1 MLALHTAC
9 CDITFTLAWIMQV
22 HSHSSSMV
30 IIASSSQSVKLAVIG
45 GGISGLLCARVL
57 QNNGREVV
65 VFEREASP
73 RSRPGVSSGNLD
85 MHEESGQWALKQAGL
100 YDQFCAQ
107 ILEGG
112 QDLKVVDNEGRL
124 HWEEEGPSGD
134 AGRPEIHRPALRN
147 LLLDA
152 LQPGT
157 IQWGHQ
163 LKAINPQG
171 QHSHSLLFA
180 DGSTTTADLVIGA
193 DGARS
198 QVRPLVTDAK
208 ATYCGAGHFDFS
220 IPDADRLHPDVA
232 KYVGR
237 GTLCALGDNKGVL
250 AQRTSDGSI
259 QTWATCRMSEGDFTQ
274 MQHDKVWE
282 DPVASKQALAA
293 LFKGWAPEIVSM
305 IQASSGKITPRP
317 FMALPTGLTW
327 PSQPNVTLLG
337 DAAHLTSPFAGEGA
351 NMAMQDGAQLALELV
366 EAKHP
371 ADAIAAYEA
380 KMFARTR
387 TAAKDSAEGLDMMI
401 AANGAENLTAFM
413 RSAHDGGP

>member
-1 MLALHTAC
+1 
-9 CDITFTLAWIMQV
+9 MQV
-22 HSHSSSMV
+22 HSHSAS
-30 IIASSSQSVKLAVIG
+30 IIIAASSSQSVKLAVIG
-45 GGISGLLCARVL
+45 GGISGLICACVL
-57 QNNGREVV
+57 QNHGHDVV
-65 VFEREASP
+65 VFEREPSP
-73 RSRPGVSSGNLD
+73 RSRPGTSSGNLD

-100 YDQFCAQ
+100 YHQFCAH

-112 QDLKVVDNEGRL
+112 QDMKVVDNEGKV
-124 HWEEEGPSGD
+124 HWEEVGPSGD

-152 LQPGT
+152 LHPGT
-157 IQWGHQ
+157 INWGHQ
-163 LKAINPQG
+163 LKAIKPQG
-171 QHSHSLLFA
+171 SRSHSLFFA
-180 DGSTTTADLVIGA
+180 DGSTMTADLVIGA

-259 QTWATCRMSEGDFTQ
+259 QMWATCRMSESDFTQ
-274 MQHDKVWE
+274 MQHDKIWE
-282 DPVASKQALAA
+282 DPVASKQAVAA
-293 LFKGWAPEIVSM
+293 LFQGWAPEVVSM
-305 IQASSGKITPRP
+305 IQASNGRITPRP

-351 NMAMQDGAQLALELV
+351 NMAMQDGAELALELV
-366 EAKHP
+366 KARDP

-380 KMFARTR
+380 KMFARTK
-387 TAAKDSAEGLDMMI
+387 TAAHDSAEGLDMII
-401 AANGAENLTAFM
+401 APNGAENLTAFM
-413 RSAHDGGP
+413 RSAGGP

>member
-1 MLALHTAC
+1 
-9 CDITFTLAWIMQV
+9 MQV
-22 HSHSSSMV
+22 RSHPGR
-30 IIASSSQSVKLAVIG
+30 IIKAASNSQSVKLAVIG
-45 GGISGLLCARVL
+45 GGISGLICARVL
-57 QNNGREVV
+57 QNNGHDVV
-65 VFEREASP
+65 VFEREPSP
-73 RSRPGVSSGNLD
+73 RSRPGASSGNLD

-100 YDQFCAQ
+100 YDQFCAR

-112 QDLKVVDNEGRL
+112 QDFKVVDNDGKV

-147 LLLDA
+147 LLLDG
-152 LQPGT
+152 LHPGT
-157 IQWGHQ
+157 VNWGHQ
-163 LKAINPQG
+163 LKAIKPQG

-180 DGSTTTADLVIGA
+180 DSSIVTADLVIGA

-208 ATYCGAGHFDFS
+208 AAYCGAGHFDFS

-232 KYVGR
+232 KFVGR
-237 GTLCALGDNKGVL
+237 GSLCALGDNKGVL
-250 AQRTSDGSI
+250 AQRTSDGYI
-259 QTWATCRMSEGDFTQ
+259 QTWATCRMSESDFTQ

-282 DPVASKQALAA
+282 DPVASKQVVAA

-305 IQASSGKITPRP
+305 IQASSGRIIPRP

-327 PSQPNVTLLG
+327 SSQPNVTLLG

-351 NMAMQDGAQLALELV
+351 NMAMQDGAELALELV
-366 EAKHP
+366 QARDS

-380 KMFARTR
+380 KMFARTK
-387 TAAKDSAEGLDMMI
+387 TAAHDSAAGLDMMI
-401 AANGAENLTAFM
+401 APNGAENLTAFM
-413 RSAHDGGP
+413 RSAHEEGP